1 MVVTV
6 NTAAKSITFNAAS
19 VTLAIELHAFRIAT
33 VAKFLLIAFL
43 WLLVRIHNLL
53 FKFKLYL

>member
-6 NTAAKSITFNAAS
+6 NTAAKSVTFNASSEA
-19 VTLAIELHAFRIAT
+19 LAIELHAFRIAT
-33 VAKFLLIAFL
+33 VAEFLLAAFL